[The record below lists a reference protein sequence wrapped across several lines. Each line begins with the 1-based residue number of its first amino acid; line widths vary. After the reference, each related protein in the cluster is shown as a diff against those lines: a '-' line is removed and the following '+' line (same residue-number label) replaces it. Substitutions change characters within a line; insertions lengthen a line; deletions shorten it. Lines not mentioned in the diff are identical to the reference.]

1 MFTLAS
7 PFFVVFLC
15 EGLAITIGKVV

>member
-7 PFFVVFLC
+7 PFFIVFLC